1 MIIVRMLQLFKI
13 FLFLIPALFVDA
25 NSYASSGEIPGFS
38 KIPDVLVGFCSEN
51 SEDYAVVVEKSSQQ
65 LYLYKYVDGFKEL
78 FSVKC
83 STGKK
88 NGIKSAS
95 GDKKTPEGVYFF
107 TKKFAKHDLAPR
119 YGSKAFPLDYPN
131 FLDRKKGRN
140 GYAIWLHGINK
151 PLKSRNSNGCVA
163 LKNSDLELV
172 SEYITLNR
180 TPIILVE
187 TLSNIS
193 DDVREKIKKSALSA
207 LTSWK
212 NSLMDG
218 TYHQYLASYD
228 SAYLPEIAWWT
239 EWEKN
244 RSLLIASGRTFKVE
258 LKNISVFQHNS
269 VYVVLADLINIYDNK
284 EVYIGTKK
292 IFLVDNNG
300 QLKIIGEEYQNI
312 PEKFKLKNCSN
323 PLIVSCRDIS
333 RIINADQEITEMID
347 GWLKAWSDK
356 NIKEYGKYYAK
367 DFLSK
372 GINKKRWLRHKRAL
386 NRKYK
391 YIKVEKADLVINKG
405 KRTRKVSFIQTY
417 RSDRYKAV
425 GRKQLLLKLEKG
437 EWKIYRETWEK
448 I

>member
-1 MIIVRMLQLFKI
+1 M
-13 FLFLIPALFVDA
+13 PALFIYTS
-25 NSYASSGEIPGFS
+25 NYASFNNITGSG
-38 KIPDVLVGFCSEN
+38 KIPDVLVGFDFKKSE
-51 SEDYAVVVEKSSQQ
+51 SYAMVVEKASQQ
-65 LYLYKYVDGFKEL
+65 LYLYKYDDGFKEI

-88 NGIKSAS
+88 NGVKNVS

-107 TKKFAKHDLAPR
+107 TGKFAKRDLAPR

-131 FLDRKKGRN
+131 FIDRSKGRN
-140 GYAIWLHGINK
+140 GYSIWLHGINK

-163 LKNSDLELV
+163 LKNSDLELI
-172 SEYITLNR
+172 SKYIALNR
-180 TPIILVE
+180 TPIVLVE
-187 TLSNIS
+187 TLSYIS
-193 DDVREKIKKSALSA
+193 DNLRAEANKSVLCA
-207 LTSWK
+207 LTTWK
-212 NSLMDG
+212 NRLMDG
-218 TYHQYLASYD
+218 TYHQYLGLYD
-228 SAYLPEIAWWT
+228 SEYLPEIAWWT
-239 EWEKN
+239 EWNKT

-258 LKNISVFQHNS
+258 LKNISIFQHNS
-269 VYVVLADLINIYDNK
+269 VYVVLADLMNIYDNK

-292 IFLVDNNG
+292 FFLTDNNG

-312 PEKFKLKNCSN
+312 PEQFKLKSCSN
-323 PLIVSCRDIS
+323 PLIVSCRHIS
-333 RIINADQEITEMID
+333 GTINADQKIIKMID

-367 DFLSK
+367 GFKSK

-391 YIKVEKADLVINKG
+391 YIKVKKADLVINKG
-405 KRTRKVSFIQTY
+405 KEIKKVSFIQTY

-425 GRKQLLLKLEKG
+425 GKKELLLKLEQGK
-437 EWKIYRETWEK
+437 WKIYRETWEK